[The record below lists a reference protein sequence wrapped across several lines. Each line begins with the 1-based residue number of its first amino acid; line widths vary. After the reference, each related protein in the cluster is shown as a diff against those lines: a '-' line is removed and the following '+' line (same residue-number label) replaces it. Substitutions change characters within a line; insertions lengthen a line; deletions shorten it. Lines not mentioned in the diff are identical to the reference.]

1 MAQTV
6 PMFLKAVPSDDCI
19 QLPILRLGLPL
30 EFNSFYWW
38 SPNYLALSKTPLYA
52 IHHKLFITAWTCK
65 YCLMSWFSS
74 IWPYHQIFQLCSVQ
88 IFIFES
94 IVSILEDLKVF
105 CEASN
110 PRLLGQIYHGNPVV
124 LHSALHG
131 AAANLLPCSERGEC
145 LCKLVV
151 FRKIPSEG
159 LAKHKVTQSPML
171 GKLWWVIQI
180 HGGKLH
186 HLNCL

>member
-1 MAQTV
+1 
-6 PMFLKAVPSDDCI
+6 MFLKAVPSDDCI

-94 IVSILEDLKVF
+94 IESILEDLKVF

-110 PRLLGQIYHGNPVV
+110 PRLLGQIYHETHFCIQPCMR
-124 LHSALHG
+124 
-131 AAANLLPCSERGEC
+131 LLQTCYHVPKGENVYVSWWFSERS
-145 LCKLVV
+145 LLKAWQNT
-151 FRKIPSEG
+151 K
-159 LAKHKVTQSPML
+159 
-171 GKLWWVIQI
+171 
-180 HGGKLH
+180 
-186 HLNCL
+186 